1 MTDNLFLK
9 PQKDKY
15 HDSVLTRSYI
25 DEKLNQVRYNN
36 INEYLLECARTRE
49 KILDSISRREESV
62 QWNNISPLKNKE

>member
-1 MTDNLFLK
+1 MTDKLFLK
-9 PQKDKY
+9 PQKDKC

-25 DEKLNQVRYNN
+25 DEKLKKGRYNN